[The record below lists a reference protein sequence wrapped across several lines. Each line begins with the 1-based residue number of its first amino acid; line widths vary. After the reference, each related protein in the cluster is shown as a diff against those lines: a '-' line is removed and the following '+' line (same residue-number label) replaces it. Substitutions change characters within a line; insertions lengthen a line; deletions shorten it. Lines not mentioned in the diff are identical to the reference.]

1 MKPIYY
7 VPPVLAL
14 AIAAAWFTSQKPS
27 DTQVKQEEE
36 KPKLSSTRKSSL
48 APAAEEKQPTTSQQ
62 RAQPQRS
69 SQASDEFAN
78 LLYDRAKVESL
89 GRDKVIAM
97 VVDWLKIDPTA
108 AIAWLY
114 KLQELDYK
122 LEEQGNYRNAGY
134 FIAEVAI
141 KAMEHDEATTLAW
154 IAALPKESE
163 RLEFD
168 CISKFTQMLFSK
180 INSQEEFDAEVAI
193 MPPLLKDAAHI
204 EWMQRGHVSQQ
215 AAQQLTN
222 IYQRT
227 PNLMYST
234 PSKGAWREL
243 LASYQV
249 QGNYSDGIAWA
260 MALRSEAAQAYHVRE
275 VTREWV
281 KKDVK
286 ATAEATNNLPQGPVR
301 DAAAE
306 NLADALK
313 NSQPTNAFA
322 WAQSITDAK
331 ERLESTSYVIKAWLK
346 HDPVEATKAMNT
358 LPSEERQEIF
368 R

>member
-1 MKPIYY
+1 MKTIYY

-14 AIAAAWFTSQKPS
+14 AIGAAWFTSQKPS
-27 DTQVKQEEE
+27 DTEVKQAEV
-36 KPKLSSTRKSSL
+36 KPKLSSTKKSYSL
-48 APAAEEKQPTTSQQ
+48 PAAEEKQPKISQQ
-62 RAQPQRS
+62 STQLQRK
-69 SQASDEFAN
+69 SQTSEELAN

-89 GRDKVIAM
+89 GREKVIAM

-122 LEEQGNYRNAGY
+122 LEEQGHFRNAGY
-134 FIAEVAI
+134 FITEVAI
-141 KAMEHDEATTLAW
+141 KAMEHDEAATLAW
-154 IAALPKESE
+154 IVALPKESE

-180 INSQEEFDAEVAI
+180 INSQEEFDAEVAT

-215 AAQQLTN
+215 AAQQLIS

-243 LASYQV
+243 LASYQE

-260 MALRSEAAQAYHVRE
+260 MALRSETSKASHVSD
-275 VTREWV
+275 VTKEWV
-281 KKDVK
+281 KKDAK
-286 ATAEATNNLPQGPVR
+286 ATAEATNNLPQGPIR

-313 NSQPTNAFA
+313 NIQPSNAFA
-322 WAQSITDAK
+322 WAQSISDAK
-331 ERLESTSYVIKAWLK
+331 ERLESTSYVIKTWLK
-346 HDPVEATKAMNT
+346 HDPLEATKAMNT
-358 LPSEERQEIF
+358 LPPEERRQIF